1 MTASTTSTYAILGA
15 TGNCG
20 KGLVQNLLKSPRNKI
35 HAYCR
40 NKNKLYQQLPEV
52 VDNKQVQVFEGSILD
67 VALMEDCIRGAK
79 AVFLVVTSNDNIPG
93 CRLSQ
98 DLSTAVIQAL
108 QRIRTQSPGAKM
120 PKLVLLSSST
130 IDDYLARKMPGWFR
144 PVMLRAASNVYDD
157 LRVAEKFLRSQ
168 SDWVSTIFIKPGGLS
183 VDVARGH
190 QLSLHE
196 EESFISYLDLSAAM
210 IEAADDGEGQYDDKN
225 VGVVNAKR
233 GVGARFPQGTP
244 LCITVGLLRHYFPWL
259 HSYLPWTGP
268 S

>member
-1 MTASTTSTYAILGA
+1 MAVSTTYAVLGA

-20 KGLVQNLLKSPRNKI
+20 KGLIQNLLKSPGNKI
-35 HAYCR
+35 NAYCR
-40 NKNKLYQQLPEV
+40 NKQKLYQQLPEV
-52 VDNKQVQVFEGSILD
+52 IENKQVQVFEGSILD
-67 VALMEDCIRGAK
+67 PSLMEDCIRDTK

-98 DLSTAVIQAL
+98 DLSATVIEAL
-108 QRIRTQSPGAKM
+108 QSIRTQTPDAKM

-144 PVMLRAASNVYDD
+144 PVMLRAASNVYED

-168 SDWVSTIFIKPGGLS
+168 SDWVSTIYIKPGGLS
-183 VDVARGH
+183 VDISRGH
-190 QLSLHE
+190 QLTLHE

-210 IEAADDGEGQYDDKN
+210 IEAADDGEGRYDEKN
-225 VGVVNAKR
+225 VGVVNGKR
-233 GVGARFPQGTP
+233 GVGAKFPRGTP

-259 HSYLPWTGP
+259 HSYLPSTGP